1 MCISTLAVDN
11 TLFDKGIWFQS
22 LEKYSGL
29 IKASEVYK
37 YDLRLTFFDLYRTV
51 NEVALFRVPTHP

>member
-1 MCISTLAVDN
+1 VCISTLAVDN

-29 IKASEVYK
+29 IKASEVYM
-37 YDLRLTFFDLYRTV
+37 YDLR
-51 NEVALFRVPTHP
+51 